1 MSFTLTDT
9 ELAQIIQ
16 NASLAAAEQAAK
28 VAAEQAAKNVV
39 AELIAKQT
47 VKTADTVAP
56 VVQEAT
62 EEEARKTMEAMAANL
77 ENQDAPKVG
86 IFWYQEQG
94 ERLFGVV
101 AVNKDS
107 FANPNAGGGLITC
120 TELHKDVWKKR
131 FHEQKYKLGG
141 VGPFTG
147 DYKDHCRGRIFYNPE
162 TDVYQ
167 IMVGSWIKNNPQAIP
182 MIVEEFNLQ
191 SVRYEVKT
199 SYHWDLGNG
208 WENQ

>member
-28 VAAEQAAKNVV
+28 NVIAELAAKQAIKTTDGSVLV
-39 AELIAKQT
+39 AQ
-47 VKTADTVAP
+47 
-56 VVQEAT
+56 QAT
-62 EEEARKTMEAMAANL
+62 EEEAKRTMETMAANL
-77 ENQDAPKVG
+77 NNQDAPKVG

-94 ERLFGVV
+94 ERLFGIV

-107 FANPNAGGGLITC
+107 YAKPNAGGGLITC
-120 TELHKDVWKKR
+120 LELHKDVWKKR
-131 FHEQKYKLGG
+131 FNEQKYKLGG
-141 VGPFTG
+141 VGPYVG

-162 TDVYQ
+162 EDVYQ
-167 IMVGSWIKNNPQAIP
+167 IMVGSWINANPQAIP

-191 SVRYEVKT
+191 NVRYEVKT